1 MRNKIRIMLY
11 LGCDGLDIKVLMI
24 ILFGFNVGGGK
35 RVDMEYVIINCF
47 FNYIFIFLVRWN
59 FKMMMMKRLYYI

>member
-47 FNYIFIFLVRWN
+47 FNYIFIFLVWWN

>member
-24 ILFGFNVGGGK
+24 ILLGFNVGGGK
-35 RVDMEYVIINCF
+35 GVDMEYVILIVFLIILLN
-47 FNYIFIFLVRWN
+47 FLVRWN
-59 FKMMMMKRLYYI
+59 VRIMMMKRLFYI

>member
-24 ILFGFNVGGGK
+24 ILLGFNVGGGK

>member
-59 FKMMMMKRLYYI
+59 FKMMMTKRLYYI

>member
-24 ILFGFNVGGGK
+24 ILLGFNVGGGK
-35 RVDMEYVIINCF
+35 GVDMEYVILIVF
-47 FNYIFIFLVRWN
+47 LIIFLNFLVRWN
-59 FKMMMMKRLYYI
+59 VRIMMMKRLFYI

>member
-24 ILFGFNVGGGK
+24 ILLGFNVGGGK
-35 RVDMEYVIINCF
+35 GVDMEYVIINCF
-47 FNYIFIFLVRWN
+47 FNYIFIFLVWWN